1 MHLHRS
7 AAARRAPR
15 EPSSPGKFA
24 AWSPTT
30 PRTSGRAHPCPQP
43 DPPRP
48 ASDRPATD
56 RPSADPAT
64 TGRKNREICR
74 NSRFQAPAGPR
85 RVLASPAGGG
95 TVTAMR
101 DPDDD
106 DETPPPREDRL
117 FGSSGFRRKIS
128 EGLTGLLDPDGAL
141 GKGKDFVTGVSQATK
156 TEVVR
161 MVSAEVR
168 NFLDG
173 MDTVD
178 LMQRVIAGLVI
189 DVKAE
194 IRFSI
199 DPNGQLKSSITTKE
213 SEVRSA
219 GEPGKPDSRPE
230 PRAARPDS
238 KPPEPRAAH
247 KPEPRPEP
255 GPHPSAP
262 KPGKHD

>member
-1 MHLHRS
+1 M
-7 AAARRAPR
+7 
-15 EPSSPGKFA
+15 
-24 AWSPTT
+24 
-30 PRTSGRAHPCPQP
+30 
-43 DPPRP
+43 
-48 ASDRPATD
+48 
-56 RPSADPAT
+56 
-64 TGRKNREICR
+64 
-74 NSRFQAPAGPR
+74 
-85 RVLASPAGGG
+85 LASPAGGG

-199 DPNGQLKSSITTKE
+199 DPNGQLKSSITNKE

-219 GEPGKPDSRPE
+219 GEPGKPDSK
-230 PRAARPDS
+230 PDS
-238 KPPEPRAAH
+238 KPPEPRPAH
-247 KPEPRPEP
+247 KPESRPEP
-255 GPHPSAP
+255 GPHTSAT

>member
-1 MHLHRS
+1 MFGPGDRGGRVNLVVWAHR
-7 AAARRAPR
+7 RY
-15 EPSSPGKFA
+15 
-24 AWSPTT
+24 
-30 PRTSGRAHPCPQP
+30 
-43 DPPRP
+43 P
-48 ASDRPATD
+48 AD
-56 RPSADPAT
+56 
-64 TGRKNREICR
+64 
-74 NSRFQAPAGPR
+74 
-85 RVLASPAGGG
+85 
-95 TVTAMR
+95 MR

-106 DETPPPREDRL
+106 DDTPPPREDRL

-156 TEVVR
+156 TELVR

-199 DPNGQLKSSITTKE
+199 DPEGQLKSSVKTRETAIKSRDPAGTAAKPAETKPAE
-213 SEVRSA
+213 
-219 GEPGKPDSRPE
+219 
-230 PRAARPDS
+230 
-238 KPPEPRAAH
+238 
-247 KPEPRPEP
+247 
-255 GPHPSAP
+255 P
-262 KPGKHD
+262 KPGPGKDGKDGKDG